1 MTLLEPH
8 YIHQTCD
15 ILDGLLSMFP
25 DDVGKYRWVLDVII
39 HIILNKYYYCI
50 IQFNRYISK
59 NIITVIYICDHVEYR
74 CRVRIRQQIITGRV
88 YLKRSDRES

>member
-25 DDVGKYRWVLDVII
+25 EDVGKYRWVSDVII
-39 HIILNKYYYCI
+39 HIILNK
-50 IQFNRYISK
+50 
-59 NIITVIYICDHVEYR
+59 
-74 CRVRIRQQIITGRV
+74 
-88 YLKRSDRES
+88 